1 MSMVS
6 PVVGAAQPRGGRMID
21 GTARVFLAEALLVPT
36 GLLTVAYLTRR
47 LGPSEYGR
55 YTLAVALITWLE
67 WGFSAPLARAAVRVI
82 GSASDWRPVATL
94 VVRTQLAMGLLTAV
108 GLWFA
113 APFIAAWLDE
123 PRLLWLLRLF
133 AFDLPLF
140 ALAQAHQQILVALG
154 HFRTRALLPV
164 VRWTVRLSLIVVCV
178 EAGLSSYGAVLAIVG
193 TSLVEII
200 VARRFVKPSIF
211 RRSNVPVRELFDY
224 AVPLLLTGLCLR
236 VFDRIDVL
244 LLRFLGRPAAEAGM
258 YGAAQNLTLATGLF
272 ALAFSPVLLS
282 TVTQAMRDGDHA
294 YARRIARDSLRCV
307 LFLIPLAAVLAA
319 SSREIVTLLFGDQYL
334 LSARAF
340 QCLIF
345 AGLANV
351 VISVGSAILIG
362 AGKPSW
368 TLAIAAPL
376 PIVAIAAHLFV
387 IPRFGLI
394 GAAVVTALC
403 ATGGALLT
411 FAAIHR
417 LWQVTPP
424 AASLLRSVLL
434 AALGVAVAASWST
447 SGALVVVKLAAL
459 CAGIAGLLYVSGEL
473 KPSQVIPTSATI
485 DSTG

>member
-1 MSMVS
+1 M
-6 PVVGAAQPRGGRMID
+6 GI
-21 GTARVFLAEALLVPT
+21 
-36 GLLTVAYLTRR
+36 
-47 LGPSEYGR
+47 
-55 YTLAVALITWLE
+55 
-67 WGFSAPLARAAVRVI
+67 SAPLARAAVRVV
-82 GSASDWRPVATL
+82 GSASDWRPVA
-94 VVRTQLAMGLLTAV
+94 RSWFARSWRWDSSRRV

-123 PRLLWLLRLF
+123 PRLVWMLRLF
-133 AFDLPLF
+133 ALDLPLF

-154 HFRTRALLPV
+154 HFRTRALLPM

-193 TSLVEII
+193 TSADRDHGGAALREAII
-200 VARRFVKPSIF
+200 L

-224 AVPLLLTGLCLR
+224 AVPLLLCRVVPARLR
-236 VFDRIDVL
+236 SCR
-244 LLRFLGRPAAEAGM
+244 RPALEVPRRSAARSGHVRSRAESHAGH
-258 YGAAQNLTLATGLF
+258 GPLRARVLARAALD
-272 ALAFSPVLLS
+272 
-282 TVTQAMRDGDHA
+282 RDAGH
-294 YARRIARDSLRCV
+294 ARRRSRVCPEIARDSLRGV

-319 SSREIVTLLFGDQYL
+319 SSREIVTLLFGDQYP
-334 LSARAF
+334 LSAQAF

-376 PIVAIAAHLFV
+376 PIVAIAVHLFA
-387 IPRFGLI
+387 IPRFGLF
-394 GAAVVTALC
+394 GAASVTAFC

-424 AASLLRSVLL
+424 AASLVRSVLF
-434 AALGVAVAASWST
+434 AAVGVAVAASWST
-447 SGALVVVKLAAL
+447 PGALVVVKLGAL
-459 CAGIAGLLYVSGEL
+459 CAGFAGLLFVSDEL
-473 KPSQVIPTSATI
+473 KLSQVIRASATI
-485 DSTG
+485 E